1 MSNPSEILNGG
12 QQPVKKKKKWQHFFL
27 IVLLFGF
34 LLMLFGE
41 ILGVIVSRVLESK
54 VPMSDAVYF
63 LVENYLPFIGI
74 DFAVLLY
81 CALAEKDLF
90 RGFGHI
96 SRGGDRGNTMR
107 LLLIGAALG
116 AGTNGICILLAWL
129 HGDVSFYFDGV
140 DPLYLL
146 LALAVVLI
154 QSGAEE
160 LLTRGYMMGALR
172 ERYGVWPAVILNSL
186 FFGALH
192 LGNPGATTLAIV
204 DIVLFGV
211 AMSAA
216 MYYLDSLWLCIT
228 AHTLWNYTQNIL
240 FGLPNSGLVSQ
251 GSLLHLESASDSVF
265 YNTGFGVEGTI
276 IAVIIECLLTL
287 GIVLCGLRRKRER
300 EGL

>member
-1 MSNPSEILNGG
+1 MSMNTPEILDGA
-12 QQPVKKKKKWQHFFL
+12 QKPAKKKWQHFFL

-34 LLMLFGE
+34 LMMLLGE
-41 ILGVIVSRVLESK
+41 LLGGILSFVLEYTT
-54 VPMSDAVYF
+54 PMSDAVYF

-74 DFAVLLY
+74 DLAVLLY
-81 CALAEKDLF
+81 CGLAERDLF
-90 RGFGHI
+90 RSFGHA
-96 SRGGDRGNTMR
+96 SRGGNRGNTVR
-107 LLLIGAALG
+107 LLLLG
-116 AGTNGICILLAWL
+116 AILGIATNGVCILLAWL
-129 HGDVSFYFDGV
+129 HKDVSFYYDGF

-192 LGNPGATTLAIV
+192 LGNPGVTVLAIA

-211 AMSAA
+211 AMSLA

-228 AHTLWNYTQNIL
+228 VHTLWNFTQNIL
-240 FGLPNSGLVSQ
+240 FGLPNSGLVSK
-251 GSLLHLESASDSVF
+251 GSLLHLESAADSVF
-265 YNTGFGVEGTI
+265 YDTGFGVEGTVV
-276 IAVIIECLLTL
+276 AVAVECLLAL
-287 GIVLCGLRRKRER
+287 GLVLYGLRRKKTRE
-300 EGL
+300 EL